1 MHAGGYWFMGTNLND
16 ISKRSNTM
24 MQRSDSFILAA
35 VAISF
40 VLSGYL
46 WFTGQ
51 RDEGVFTAMWVP
63 SILCFGI
70 YFKLMG
76 LRRKT

>member
-1 MHAGGYWFMGTNLND
+1 
-16 ISKRSNTM
+16 M

-40 VLSGYL
+40 VLSAYL

-51 RDEGVFTAMWVP
+51 HEEGVFTAMWVP

-76 LRRKT
+76 LRRTK

>member
-1 MHAGGYWFMGTNLND
+1 MRSGSDRFLGTNTFELT
-16 ISKRSNTM
+16 KRSNTM

-70 YFKLMG
+70 YFKMMG
-76 LRRKT
+76 LRRTK

>member
-1 MHAGGYWFMGTNLND
+1 MIRKSD
-16 ISKRSNTM
+16 I
-24 MQRSDSFILAA
+24 FILLA

-40 VLSGYL
+40 ALSGYL
-46 WFTGQ
+46 WFTGN
-51 RDEGVFTAMWVP
+51 RDEGVFTALWVP

-76 LRRKT
+76 MMRNKK

>member
-1 MHAGGYWFMGTNLND
+1 MIN
-16 ISKRSNTM
+16 K
-24 MQRSDSFILAA
+24 SDMFFLLA

-40 VLSGYL
+40 ALSGYL
-46 WFTGQ
+46 WFSGQ

-70 YFKLMG
+70 YFKLLG
-76 LRRKT
+76 LRSETK

>member
-1 MHAGGYWFMGTNLND
+1 
-16 ISKRSNTM
+16 M

-51 RDEGVFTAMWVP
+51 QEEGVFTAMWVP

-76 LRRKT
+76 LRRTK

>member
-1 MHAGGYWFMGTNLND
+1 MIKKSD
-16 ISKRSNTM
+16 I
-24 MQRSDSFILAA
+24 FFLLA
-35 VAISF
+35 VGISF
-40 VLSGYL
+40 ALSGYL
-46 WFTGQ
+46 WFSGQ

-76 LRRKT
+76 MRGVKS

>member
-1 MHAGGYWFMGTNLND
+1 
-16 ISKRSNTM
+16 M

-51 RDEGVFTAMWVP
+51 QEEGVFTAMWVP

-76 LRRKT
+76 LRRMK

>member
-1 MHAGGYWFMGTNLND
+1 MIRKSD
-16 ISKRSNTM
+16 I
-24 MQRSDSFILAA
+24 FILLA

-40 VLSGYL
+40 VVSGYL

-51 RDEGVFTAMWVP
+51 REEGLFTAVWVP

-76 LRRKT
+76 MRGSR

>member
-1 MHAGGYWFMGTNLND
+1 
-16 ISKRSNTM
+16 M

-70 YFKLMG
+70 YFKMMG
-76 LRRKT
+76 LRRTK